1 MKVLFIDN
9 TPSMG
14 GSVHTCAELANGLA
28 AGGAQVAVA
37 ASRPDLF
44 APLLSAQ
51 VAALPVA
58 WEGFRDVFAPEHG
71 LFSGLPLIGQAL
83 ALRRF
88 AKRLAPAI
96 EKLLADFAPD
106 LVHLNN
112 LNLPALPVGE
122 IVKRAGLPLAVHCQ
136 MIRSFSR
143 RELRLA
149 VLADRVLCVSEA
161 VRRQLLA
168 QQELA
173 PEAAQVL
180 YIPVDE
186 RLLTVEAEPTVREEL
201 GLTPEA
207 PVAVMLGRLT
217 AWKGQHVA
225 IAAWRSVRQYFPEAA
240 LLLVGE
246 GETSYHEQCKALI
259 ARLGIQESVRLLGHR
274 NDVDRLLSAADL
286 VIHASCYDRPEQ
298 GTVEAFGLVVA
309 EAMAAGKPIVATD
322 AGGVPEVIGDSA
334 AGKLVRPGDPEAM
347 ATAAMFYLRDADA
360 RVEAG
365 FAGRRRVRQTFIR
378 ERIIERLREIYAGML
393 SGSNTN

>member
-14 GSVHTCAELANGLA
+14 GSIRNCAELANGLA
-28 AGGAQVAVA
+28 AAGEQVGVA

-44 APLLSAQ
+44 APLLTDNVSTP
-51 VAALPVA
+51 PVA
-58 WEGFRDVFAPEHG
+58 WDGFRDVFDPEHG
-71 LFSGLPLIGQAL
+71 LFSGLPIVGQPL

-88 AKRLAPAI
+88 AKRLSPAI
-96 EKLLADFAPD
+96 ERLLDEFAPD

-122 IVKRAGLPLAVHCQ
+122 VVKRAGLPLAAHCQ
-136 MIRSFSR
+136 MIRAFSR

-149 VLADRVLCVSEA
+149 VLADHVVCVSEA

-173 PEAAQVL
+173 PDAAQVL

-186 RLLTVEAEPTVREEL
+186 TLLKTEPEPTVREEL
-201 GLTPEA
+201 GLSAATTL
-207 PVAVMLGRLT
+207 AVMLGRLT

-225 IAAWRSVRQYFPEAA
+225 IASWRTVRRHFNEAI

-246 GETSYHEQCKALI
+246 GEAAYREQCKSLI
-259 ARLGIQESVRLLGHR
+259 ARLGLEEGVRLLGHR
-274 NDVDRLLSAADL
+274 NDVDRLLAAADL

-322 AGGVPEVIGDSA
+322 AGGVPEVIGDSD
-334 AGKLVRPGDPEAM
+334 AGKLVRAGDPEAI
-347 ATAAMFYLRDADA
+347 AAAVLAYLRDADA

-365 FAGRRRVRQTFIR
+365 YAGRRRVRLMFAR
-378 ERIIERLREIYAGML
+378 EKIIERLREIYAGML
-393 SGSNTN
+393 A